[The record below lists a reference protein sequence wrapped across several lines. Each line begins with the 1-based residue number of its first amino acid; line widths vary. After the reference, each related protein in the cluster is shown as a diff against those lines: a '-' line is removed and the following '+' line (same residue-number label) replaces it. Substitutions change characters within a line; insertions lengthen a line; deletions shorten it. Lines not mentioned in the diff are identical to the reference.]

1 MSTTAKR
8 DYFFD
13 NAKFILILLVV
24 IGHTIE
30 PLIAKNHFLQSVY
43 LFIYFF
49 HMPVFI
55 FIGGYFTKKKKS
67 LGKLTLKF
75 LIPYLIFELL
85 YAPLFIGEY
94 QFLVTPYWVLW
105 FMLSYMFWNLML
117 PLFKRLKHPI
127 ILSFMIAIA
136 AGYISSLGLFL
147 SISRTLYFF
156 PFFILGH
163 YLTKQHI
170 EWIFAHVKKA
180 YAMIFLSLM
189 FMVLLFFDLEIIQ
202 KWLYG
207 VDSYKELGS
216 PEWYAGIYRMGIYGL
231 TAILSISFL
240 SLIPRRET
248 WFSVLGT
255 RTLYVYLLHVFVI
268 KLISILHI
276 YEYIVNSF
284 EVTLLIVFSILV
296 TILLSSKSVK
306 NVTQY
311 LIEPRLEFIKLPKI
325 KLD

>member
-1 MSTTAKR
+1 MTLTAQR

-24 IGHTIE
+24 IGHAIE
-30 PLIAKNHFLQSVY
+30 PLIAKNHFLHSVY
-43 LFIYFF
+43 LFIYLF
-49 HMPVFI
+49 HMPLFI
-55 FIGGYFTKKKKS
+55 LIGGYFTKKKKN
-67 LGKLTLKF
+67 LGKLLLKF

-85 YAPLFIGEY
+85 YAPLFIGQY

-105 FMLSYMFWNLML
+105 FMLSYICWNLML
-117 PLFKRLKHPI
+117 PLFTKLKHPI
-127 ILSFMIAIA
+127 ILSIIIAIG

-180 YAMIFLSLM
+180 YSIAILSLT
-189 FMVLLFFDLEIIQ
+189 FMILLFFDLDIIQ

-207 VDSYKELGS
+207 VDSYRELGN
-216 PEWYAGIYRMGIYGL
+216 PEWYAGIYRLGLFGI
-231 TAILSISFL
+231 TAILSIAFL
-240 SLIPRRET
+240 SLIPRKKT
-248 WFSVLGT
+248 WYSELGS

-268 KLISILHI
+268 KLISMLHI
-276 YEYIVNSF
+276 YQFIVNPL
-284 EVTLLIVFSILV
+284 EVILLILFSILV
-296 TILLSSKSVK
+296 TIFLSSKGVK

-311 LIEPRLEFIKLPKI
+311 FIEPRLDFIKLQ
-325 KLD
+325 KLH